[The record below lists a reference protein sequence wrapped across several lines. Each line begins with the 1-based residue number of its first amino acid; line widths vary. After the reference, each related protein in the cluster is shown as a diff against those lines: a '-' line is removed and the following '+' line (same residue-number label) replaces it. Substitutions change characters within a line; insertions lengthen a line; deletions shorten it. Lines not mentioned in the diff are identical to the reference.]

1 MVETFGPVV
10 GINSTEGDDEVVKLI
25 NDSQYGLTAA
35 IYSRDVERIQR
46 LGPKVKLFL
55 LKKI

>member
-35 IYSRDVERIQR
+35 IYSRDIERIQR
-46 LGPKVKLFL
+46 LGPKVNLGFLF
-55 LKKI
+55 